1 MRFPRAGGIL
11 LHPTSLPGRYGIGDI
26 GPEAARF
33 TGFLHETGQ
42 SIWQVLPLGPTGYG
56 DSPYQS
62 FSTFAGNPL
71 LLSPDLLV
79 EQGHLSTGD
88 VENVPHFPAETV
100 DYGPVIEYK
109 THLLRIAF
117 ENFWRQ
123 RNTAERDEFGA
134 FCQSKSAWLDDY
146 ALFMAC
152 KEHHGGAAWTTWDR
166 QIAARQP
173 DAIGAWTA
181 ALTDEIARHKY
192 LQYQFYRQW
201 AALREAAAK
210 RAIRIIGDIPIFVAH
225 DSADVWANPDL
236 FYLDEDGNP
245 TVVAGVPPDYF
256 SETGQLWGN
265 PLYRWDR
272 VAEAGYG
279 WWIERFRSIF
289 ELVDIVRLDH
299 FRGFEGYWEVP
310 ATEETAVKGRWVKG
324 PGADLFAA
332 VGRALGQL
340 PIIAEDL
347 GVITPEVVQLRDRFE
362 FPGMRILQFGFA
374 SDGDDPF
381 LPHNYIRN
389 CVVYTGTHDNDTS
402 IGWLD
407 TATEKEREAVLAYFG
422 TDGQDI
428 SWDFIRWLFA
438 SVADTAIVPLQE
450 VLSLGPEA
458 RMNYPSRLGG
468 NWGWRFLPDALT
480 PQIKERL
487 RKITELYGRCK
498 PLPETEAAH
507 AIDMTT

>member
-26 GPEAARF
+26 GPEAYRF
-33 TGFLHETGQ
+33 IDFLKEAGQ

-71 LLSPDLLV
+71 FLSPDLLV
-79 EQGHLSTGD
+79 EQGHLSPAD
-88 VENVPHFPAETV
+88 VENAPDFPAELV

-117 ENFWRQ
+117 ESFRRK
-123 RNTAERDEFGA
+123 RNGAERDELAA
-134 FCQSKSAWLDDY
+134 FCESKRTWLDDY

-152 KEHHGGAAWTTWDR
+152 KEQHEGTAWTTWDKR
-166 QIAARQP
+166 IAAREP
-173 DAIGAWTA
+173 EAIGAWTA
-181 ALTDEIARHKY
+181 ALTDDIERHKY
-192 LQYQFYRQW
+192 LQYQFHRQW
-201 AALREAAAK
+201 AALKRHAAEH
-210 RAIRIIGDIPIFVAH
+210 AIRIIGDIPIFVAH
-225 DSADVWANPDL
+225 DSADVWANPEL
-236 FYLDEDGNP
+236 FYLDENGNP

-347 GVITPEVVQLRDRFE
+347 GVITPEVVQLRDQFE

-374 SDGDDPF
+374 SDADDPF

-402 IGWLD
+402 IGWLH
-407 TATEKEREAVLAYFG
+407 TATEKERVAVLAYFG

-458 RMNYPSRLGG
+458 RMNYPSTLGG
-468 NWGWRFLPDALT
+468 NWSWRFLPDALS
-480 PQIKERL
+480 PEIRERL

-498 PLPETEAAH
+498 PLPEWEPAH
-507 AIDMTT
+507 AMETTT